1 LIENICRST
10 ANSELVASIAG
21 GGILVPIQDARR
33 LSEDQLG
40 TEMLIV
46 PDGGLSNPDLSI
58 VVTR

>member
-1 LIENICRST
+1 MIKNICRST
-10 ANSELVASIAG
+10 ANSELVASIARSG
-21 GGILVPIQDARR
+21 VLVRIQDAPVR
-33 LSEDQLG
+33 SEDQLG

>member
-46 PDGGLSNPDLSI
+46 PDGGLSNPD
-58 VVTR
+58 